1 MTDDRQDRIRQRAH
15 AIWENRGRPH
25 GHDREHWD
33 LATREVDAEDAAA
46 KTAKTKKPARVAA
59 TSKPKA
65 TAKTSTAKA
74 SAAKKPVAKAKAKP
88 AK

>member
-33 LATREVDAEDAAA
+33 QATREVDAEDA
-46 KTAKTKKPARVAA
+46 TAKTKKPARVAT

-65 TAKTSTAKA
+65 AAKTST
-74 SAAKKPVAKAKAKP
+74 AKKPVAKAKAKP